1 MRPTLRQL
9 QYVVAVA
16 ETGRFHEA
24 AKKLH
29 VSQPSLSAQIADVEA
44 QLGVTLMERGR
55 GGAVMTPLGE
65 DFVRRAR
72 TVLRHVEDLKAAMIH
87 GHGELAGRFSL
98 GVLPSIGPY
107 LLPAVVKSLHADFP
121 GLRLSVRELHSIHL
135 QRELNEG
142 QLDIV
147 LSTLEDHPQTS
158 HIPLFK
164 ERLWVCVAP
173 EDALNAPGPLK
184 PKHLK
189 GRPLLSVGSGHRL
202 ALTIQ
207 QIADICEA
215 YVSSDFRGTSLDAIR
230 QMAAM
235 GAGVAIL
242 PSIYALTEARR
253 DPDLVL
259 RPIEHPLA
267 QRTISMIWRKASPLA
282 EQFAHIANALRHSA
296 ETILK
301 DEDEACRTGHVLT

>member
-24 AKKLH
+24 AKTLH
-29 VSQPSLSAQIADVEA
+29 VSQPSLSAQVADVEA
-44 QLGVTLMERGR
+44 QLGITLIERGR
-55 GGAVMTPLGE
+55 GGAVMTPLGD

-72 TVLRHVEDLKAAMIH
+72 LILRDVEDLKSAMMY
-87 GHGELAGRFSL
+87 GHGELAGRINL

-107 LLPAVVKSLHADFP
+107 LLPSVVKSLHADFP
-121 GLRLSVRELHSIHL
+121 GLRLSVQELQTTDL
-135 QRELNEG
+135 QRDLTDG
-142 QLDIV
+142 TLDVV
-147 LSTLEDHPQTS
+147 LSTLEDHPQTA
-158 HIPLFK
+158 HVPLFS
-164 ERLWVCVAP
+164 ERLWICVAP
-173 EDALNAPGPLK
+173 DDPLNGTGPVS
-184 PKHLK
+184 PSDLK
-189 GRPLLSVGSGHRL
+189 GRPMLSVGYGHRL
-202 ALTIQ
+202 AVTVQ
-207 QIADICEA
+207 QIADISEA
-215 YVSSDFRGTSLDAIR
+215 YVSTDFRGTSLDAIR

-259 RPIEHPLA
+259 RPINHPLA

-282 EQFAHIANALRHSA
+282 DRLEQIG
-296 ETILK
+296 ETLKTVADKILN
-301 DEDEACRTGHVLT
+301 DAT